1 MDRLY
6 TMSIFLAVVEEG
18 GFAPAARKLRI
29 SPPVVT
35 RAVTEL
41 EEKMGVRL
49 LTRTTRMVRVTD
61 VGARYAAD
69 CRRILADVTD
79 SEQAATGTH
88 AEPRGKLVITSSVLF
103 GAMYVTPVVTEY
115 LRRYP
120 ETEVE
125 CRFLDRVVNMMDE
138 GIDVAI
144 RLGQLPDSSYQA
156 VRVGQVRQVVCASP
170 AYLEARDLPLT
181 PEDLDGHDIV
191 LAAGVTAAPEW
202 RFESERQ
209 PVVMRV
215 RPRLISSSNDAAIAA
230 VVRGFGLTRVISYM
244 VAPHLAAGR
253 LKTVLSQYE
262 AAPMPVNVVHHE
274 GRRSTP
280 KVRAF
285 IDLAVSMLRAEGAL
299 N

>member
-6 TMSIFLAVVEEG
+6 TMSIFLAVVEQG

-156 VRVGQVRQVVCASP
+156 VRVGQVRQIVCASP
-170 AYLEARDLPLT
+170 AYLEARGLPLT
-181 PEDLDGHDIV
+181 PEELAGHDIV
-191 LAAGVTAAPEW
+191 LAGGVTAAPEW

-209 PVVMRV
+209 PMVLRV

-262 AAPMPVNVVHHE
+262 SAPMPVNVVHHE

>member
-6 TMSIFLAVVEEG
+6 TMSIFLAVVEQG

-156 VRVGQVRQVVCASP
+156 VRVGQVRQIVCASP
-170 AYLEARDLPLT
+170 AYLEARGLPLT
-181 PEDLDGHDIV
+181 PEELAEHDIV
-191 LAAGVTAAPEW
+191 LAGGVTAAPEW

-209 PVVMRV
+209 PMVLRV

-262 AAPMPVNVVHHE
+262 SAPMPVNVVHHE

>member
-1 MDRLY
+1 MDRLH
-6 TMSIFLAVVEEG
+6 TMAIFLAVVDEG

-41 EEKMGVRL
+41 EETMGVRL
-49 LTRTTRMVRVTD
+49 LTRTTRVVRVTE

-69 CRRILADVTD
+69 CRRILADVAE
-79 SEQAATGTH
+79 SEQAAAGTH
-88 AEPRGKLVITSSVLF
+88 AQPRGKLVITSSVLF

-125 CRFLDRVVNMMDE
+125 CRFVDRVVNLMDE

-144 RLGQLPDSSYQA
+144 RLGHLPDSSYQA

-170 AYLEARDLPLT
+170 AYLDARGIPLT
-181 PEDLDGHDIV
+181 PGELAGHDIV
-191 LAAGVTAAPEW
+191 LASALTASPDW
-202 RFESERQ
+202 RFEAERE
-209 PVVMRV
+209 PVVV
-215 RPRLISSSNDAAIAA
+215 RLHPRIISTSNDAAIAA

-244 VAPHLAAGR
+244 VAPQLADGR
-253 LKTVLSQYE
+253 LKTVLAQHES
-262 AAPMPVNVVHHE
+262 APVPVNVVHHE

-285 IDLAVSMLRAEGAL
+285 IDLAVALLRAEGAL

>member
-120 ETEVE
+120 DTEVE

-156 VRVGQVRQVVCASP
+156 VRVGQVRQIVCASP
-170 AYLEARDLPLT
+170 AYLEARGLPLT
-181 PEDLDGHDIV
+181 PEELAGHDIV
-191 LAAGVTAAPEW
+191 LAGGVTAAPEW

-209 PVVMRV
+209 PMVLRV

-262 AAPMPVNVVHHE
+262 SAPMPVNVVHHE